1 MIRFIKYSSVAVIIL
16 VLTNFCFGQADIGF
30 KGAGGKIG
38 FISPEGGI
46 GSTIGFGG
54 VVDLGTITPDIHLGA
69 YVEYWG
75 KSDEELNFKSKWSQI
90 TFGAIAKYYFP
101 MEGSKFKPYAGGGL
115 GLVIN
120 KFSGEIPEVDTG
132 FGGFGGEFSESSS
145 DIGIRLAGG
154 ADFELSPGL
163 TGFAEVVYNI
173 SDMDYFGVF
182 VGVVKSLG
190 K

>member
-1 MIRFIKYSSVAVIIL
+1 MVLFIKYCSVAIMVL
-16 VLTNFCFGQADIGF
+16 VLTSICFGQADIGF
-30 KGAGGKIG
+30 KGVGGKIG
-38 FISPEGGI
+38 FISPEGSI
-46 GSTIGFGG
+46 GSAIGFGG
-54 VVDLGTITPDIHLGA
+54 VADLGTITPVIHLSA

-75 KSDEELNFKSKWSQI
+75 KSDEEFNIKSKWSQI

-101 MEGSKFKPYAGGGL
+101 MESSKFKPYAGGGL

-120 KFSGEIPEVDTG
+120 KVTIEIPEIDIG
-132 FGGFGGEFSESSS
+132 FGVYGGETSVSSN

-163 TGFAEVVYNI
+163 NGFAEVSYNI